1 MGARVQLAV
10 GLDRN
15 RLVGRII
22 YCCKKINPMAVL
34 WAFYFNKPKDEKMI
48 RFSDDDISQ
57 ITKHELSVAEIE
69 KQLNDF
75 ANGFPFADIIR
86 PATVNDGIMQFDSE
100 YMNKFTQLYDNEK
113 QNYKI
118 IKFVP
123 ASGAATRMF
132 RDLFDFLDTG
142 TTNSTTDMVVNNI
155 TRFAFYD
162 DLKKFLGDN
171 PTPHD
176 IISGMLDNDKLN
188 LGILPKAL
196 IKFHKYNNET
206 RTAAHEHLIEGAKY
220 AESNGVVNIHFTLSP
235 EHQNKFNELMNTI
248 IPGLEQKMGVKFNIT
263 TSTQKSSTDTIAA
276 NFDNTP
282 FRDNNGM
289 LFFRP
294 AGHGA
299 LIENLNEIDSDIVFI
314 KNIDN
319 ITNDNNR
326 NDTII
331 YKKLL
336 AGILIDVQKQIF
348 QFIQDINNNKF
359 NESELRKFI
368 TQTLC
373 HNLPEHKISNDEYIQ
388 ILNRPIRV
396 CGVVKNTGAPGGGP
410 FWVNDA
416 QNGISLQITESSQI
430 APGNRDIMEKSTH
443 FNPVDLVCGI
453 RDWQGKKFDL
463 TQFIDA
469 KTGFI
474 SEKSYAGKPLRAMER
489 PGLWNGAMAYWHTI
503 FVQVPNTTFTPVKK
517 VSDLLNPSHIE

>member
-1 MGARVQLAV
+1 M
-10 GLDRN
+10 
-15 RLVGRII
+15 
-22 YCCKKINPMAVL
+22 
-34 WAFYFNKPKDEKMI
+34 NK
-48 RFSDDDISQ
+48 FSEQDIKQ
-57 ITKHELSVAEIE
+57 ITEHGLSLENIE
-69 KQLNDF
+69 QQLHDF
-75 ANGFPFADIIR
+75 EYGFPFAHIIR
-86 PATVNDGIMQFDSE
+86 PATINDGILQFDSDSTDSFIE
-100 YMNKFTQLYDNEK
+100 IYDNEK

-118 IKFVP
+118 TKFVP

-132 RDLFDFLDTG
+132 KDLFEFLSNGNTNDTV
-142 TTNSTTDMVVNNI
+142 NKVVSNI
-155 TRFAFYD
+155 NRFAFYD
-162 DLKKFLGDN
+162 ELKKFLPEN
-171 PTPHD
+171 PSAHD
-176 IISGMLDNDKLN
+176 IVSAMLDSDKLN
-188 LGILPKAL
+188 MGALPKAL
-196 IKFHKYNNET
+196 IAFHKYKNET
-206 RTAAHEHLIEGAKY
+206 RTAAHEHLIEGAEY

-235 EHQNKFNELMNTI
+235 EHKNKFNDLMSRI
-248 IPGLEQKMGVKFNIT
+248 VPVLENKLNIKFNIT
-263 TSTQKSSTDTIAA
+263 TSIQKTGTDTIAA

-282 FRDNNGM
+282 FRDNNGK
-289 LFFRP
+289 LVFRP

-430 APGNRDIMEKSTH
+430 APENRDIMEKSTH